1 MAQAPAAGLANAETS
16 GTAIHCP
23 KCRAPMVEREGKFG
37 AFFACTRYPACKGTR
52 PLEDDQPEDGTSQKP
67 VPCPHCFSPL
77 VRRKSKKGWFWGC
90 SNFPGCRQTVDDH
103 NGRPAVDLRN
113 ST

>member
-1 MAQAPAAGLANAETS
+1 
-16 GTAIHCP
+16 
-23 KCRAPMVEREGKFG
+23 
-37 AFFACTRYPACKGTR
+37 
-52 PLEDDQPEDGTSQKP
+52 
-67 VPCPHCFSPL
+67 